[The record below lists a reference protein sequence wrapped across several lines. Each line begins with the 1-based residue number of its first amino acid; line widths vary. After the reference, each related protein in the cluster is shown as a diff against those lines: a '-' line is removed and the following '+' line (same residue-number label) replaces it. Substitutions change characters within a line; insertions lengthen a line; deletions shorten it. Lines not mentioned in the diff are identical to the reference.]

1 MTDLSGGG
9 TKCGCSSERDHDTH
23 PERHVVVLAK
33 LRCQQSS
40 SHDETRDRQ
49 IEASHE
55 NQFVAIEPISGE
67 YFLGATLSDA
77 IGASRRAHPGRLAH
91 AFRVGHKAAVH
102 FGLQIR

>member
-1 MTDLSGGG
+1 MIT
-9 TKCGCSSERDHDTH
+9 SSQSNIAQAARTIFERI
-23 PERHVVVLAK
+23 RGAL
-33 LRCQQSS
+33 
-40 SHDETRDRQ
+40 
-49 IEASHE
+49 EASHK